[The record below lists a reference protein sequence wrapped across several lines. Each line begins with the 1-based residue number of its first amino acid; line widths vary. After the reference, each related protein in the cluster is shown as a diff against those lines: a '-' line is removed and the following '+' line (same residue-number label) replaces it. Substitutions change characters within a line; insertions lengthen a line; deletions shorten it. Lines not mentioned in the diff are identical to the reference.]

1 MARIDKEQ
9 ARDIFGTLV
18 TLRLQGRLENRSFA
32 ILAEEYGVQP
42 QAIKNIWNG
51 RVFVDATMDQ
61 RIALSAELEARAR
74 SAAEREARLH
84 RDVEA
89 VYEPGLV

>member
-1 MARIDKEQ
+1 MARIDREQ

-18 TLRLQGRLENRSFA
+18 TLRLQGRLETRSFA

-51 RVFVDATMDQ
+51 KVFVDATMDQ
-61 RIALSAELEARAR
+61 RLALSAELEARAR
-74 SAAEREARLH
+74 AEAERAARVH
-84 RDVEA
+84 GDAEA
-89 VYEPGLV
+89 VDEPGLV